1 MSAMHFSEQQFVHR
15 NLRLDSVNFPNLM
28 NNLADDQF
36 TGCAVLT
43 TNDHNLNLM
52 FNFGS
57 FLGSAFDGKPVP
69 AGGEAKAVSFL
80 QEGGASLD
88 VIELPSQ
95 PVEILWETAVGSNLT
110 GELPTELVNLNGL
123 AEKYRETVGSGAV
136 VLYKRGSP
144 CAIIGIEDGEW
155 LFVTPEEEFRQR
167 YNEKGTTLALFAFD
181 KAHQAKA
188 AFDLQKF
195 FNTVGKLDEHVREA
209 LIRKIKE
216 YYPRGVETLVTLVE
230 RELKGPR
237 DLESVLKKIEDYIT
251 LFIDSGIKNGFI
263 AELRETAV
271 RAKQS

>member
-1 MSAMHFSEQQFVHR
+1 MSTMHFSEQQFVHR

-28 NNLADDQF
+28 SNLADDQF

-43 TNDHNLNLM
+43 TNDHNLNLL

-57 FLGSAFDGKPVP
+57 FLGATFDGMPVTV
-69 AGGEAKAVSFL
+69 GEEAIAVSL
-80 QEGGASLD
+80 VQEGSASID

-95 PVEILWETAVGSNLT
+95 LVEILWETALGTNLT
-110 GELPTELVNLNGL
+110 GELPTELVNLKGL
-123 AEKYRETVGSGAV
+123 ADKYRETVASGAV

-144 CAIIGIEDGEW
+144 CGVIAIEDGEW

-167 YNEKGTTLALFAFD
+167 YDEKGATLALFAFD

-195 FNTVGKLDEHVREA
+195 FGTVRESDDHVREA

-216 YYPRGVETLVTLVE
+216 YYPHGVEALVTLVE
-230 RELKGPR
+230 QEFKGPQ
-237 DLESVLKKIEDYIT
+237 DLESVLEKVEEYIK
-251 LFIDSGIKNGFI
+251 LFVDSGIKNGFI
-263 AELRETAV
+263 ADLRETAV